1 MKTAAPE
8 GSLTSDFR
16 SVASPEQKRQ
26 RQTVKDAA
34 QLRNQAN
41 RKAIG
46 EWHNESRGK
55 MIEVPFPERR
65 TH

>member
-1 MKTAAPE
+1 MKTATPE

-16 SVASPEQKRQ
+16 AQASPEQKRA
-26 RQTVKDAA
+26 RQAVKDAA
-34 QLRNQAN
+34 NLRNKAN

>member
-1 MKTAAPE
+1 MKQAVQE
-8 GSLTSDFR
+8 NSLTSDFR
-16 SVASPEQKRQ
+16 AKATPEQKRQ
-26 RQTVKDAA
+26 RQAVKDAA
-34 QLRNQAN
+34 NLRNKAN

-55 MIEVPFPERR
+55 MTEVPFPERR

>member
-1 MKTAAPE
+1 MKPAAQE
-8 GSLTSDFR
+8 NSLTSDFR
-16 SVASPEQKRQ
+16 AQASPEQKRQ
-26 RQTVKDAA
+26 RQAVKDAA
-34 QLRNQAN
+34 NLRNKAN

-55 MIEVPFPERR
+55 TIEVPFPDRR